1 MVFSAIT
8 NGPKGLVPVRASNG
22 LAQRS
27 NQYQILGTG
36 SDKFYRGQPLMI
48 GTDGL
53 VIILTASTDT
63 ILGVFGGVEY
73 VASAG
78 DIIFKPYWDAPGAVQ
93 TGSQVR
99 CTIYDDPQ
107 GVFQMYADADL
118 SVARVSDYFKFD
130 TVAGT
135 GGSVVTGQSSLS
147 LDVGATAT
155 SPAGYQI
162 QLRGFDVQK
171 GRPSDLRTGL
181 VQFVDPEFAG
191 ELGAT

>member
-1 MVFSAIT
+1 MVFSAQP
-8 NGPKGLVPVRASNG
+8 NGPRGLVPVKASNG

-27 NQYQILGTG
+27 NQYQILGSYGT
-36 SDKFYRGQPLMI
+36 KLYTGQPIMI

-53 VIILTASTDT
+53 LIVLTAATDT
-63 ILGVFGGVEY
+63 ILGVFSGVEY

-99 CTIYDDPQ
+99 ATVYDDPQ
-107 GVFQMYADADL
+107 GIFQIFADADL

-130 TVAGT
+130 TVTGV
-135 GGSVVTGQSSLS
+135 GGSVVTGISSLS

-155 SPAGYQI
+155 SPGGYQV

-171 GRPSDLRTGL
+171 GRPGDLRTGL
-181 VQFVDPEFAG
+181 VQFVDPDYAG

>member
-8 NGPKGLVPVRASNG
+8 NGPKGLVPVKASNG
-22 LAQRS
+22 AAQRS
-27 NQYQILGTG
+27 NQYQILGTYANN
-36 SDKFYRGQPLMI
+36 FYRGQPVMI

-53 VIILTASTDT
+53 LIILTAATDT
-63 ILGVFGGVEY
+63 ILGVFSGVEY

-99 CTIYDDPQ
+99 ATIYDEPR
-107 GVFQMYADADL
+107 GIFQIRANADL
-118 SVARVSDYFKFD
+118 SIARVSDYFKFT

-135 GGSVVTGQSSLS
+135 GGSTVTGQSSLG
-147 LDVGATAT
+147 LDVSATAT
-155 SPAGYQI
+155 AADGYQI

-181 VQFVDPEFAG
+181 VQFVDPEYAG
-191 ELGAT
+191 ELGAD